1 MFDFEAWLAWASQNS
16 DYALVM
22 IFTLAFLEAC
32 PGIGLFISGA
42 FLLSLASVLYH
53 QEVLSLSMISGVA
66 IFGAFLSDQLGFYL
80 GRGLGVGMGQA
91 DWMQAHGER
100 LSRARAFIQ
109 RYGALAVI
117 AGRLATMVRS
127 IIPMTMGVAGFSR
140 WKFVVLDVVACC
152 IWGSGLAGLVL
163 GLDSLLGRWF

>member
-1 MFDFEAWLAWASQNS
+1 
-16 DYALVM
+16 M

-80 GRGLGVGMGQA
+80 GRGLGVGLVQA
-91 DWMQAHGER
+91 DWMQAHDER

-117 AGRLATMVRS
+117 ATMVRS
-127 IIPMTMGVAGFSR
+127 IIPMTMGIAGFSR
-140 WKFVVLDVVACC
+140 WKFLVLDVVACC